1 MSNFTYLAQQN
12 AYALFAPACMEAENI
27 YATSPALCAV
37 GCRKA
42 LELAVKWVY
51 AADTSMQVPY
61 RDNLQSL
68 LHEPSFRFAVD
79 YQTWGKLPYIVKLG
93 NLAVHTQRS
102 VSKSD
107 ALASLQALFEFIQ
120 WLDYCYGADYE
131 ERTFDPAQI
140 PAEKQAV
147 DEAKMRQQES
157 LLDEKEA
164 EIQALRQQVAQL
176 SAQYT
181 AQKEQ
186 HKQQRTFTPDDLTE
200 FETRKKFIDVDLKE
214 MGWQF
219 DGPEADV
226 QEEYPVENMAGVV
239 GQPGFVDYVLFGK
252 DGLPLA
258 VVEAKRTSRDPTM
271 GAPRR

>member
-1 MSNFTYLAQQN
+1 MCNFSFLQLKP
-12 AYALFAPACMEAENI
+12 AYALFASACIEAENI

-51 AADTSMQVPY
+51 AADTSMQMPY

-120 WLDYCYGADYE
+120 WLDYCLWG
-131 ERTFDPAQI
+131 
-140 PAEKQAV
+140 
-147 DEAKMRQQES
+147 
-157 LLDEKEA
+157 
-164 EIQALRQQVAQL
+164 
-176 SAQYT
+176 
-181 AQKEQ
+181 
-186 HKQQRTFTPDDLTE
+186 
-200 FETRKKFIDVDLKE
+200 
-214 MGWQF
+214 
-219 DGPEADV
+219 
-226 QEEYPVENMAGVV
+226 
-239 GQPGFVDYVLFGK
+239 
-252 DGLPLA
+252 GL
-258 VVEAKRTSRDPTM
+258 
-271 GAPRR
+271 